1 MPTYDLE
8 CHGCGLRFEVFRQGF
23 LRDEDLACAACGAT
37 DVGQRYTGF
46 VTSRP
51 PRDRTEPSV
60 RGFGHAC
67 SSGCGCARARA
78 APDGTIVPP

>member
-23 LRDEDLACAACGAT
+23 LRDEDRACTGCGAT

-51 PRDRTEPSV
+51 PRDGTDPSV
-60 RGFGHAC
+60 RGFGHTC
-67 SSGCGCARARA
+67 SSGCGCARART
-78 APDGTIVPP
+78 APDGTVIPP